1 VDRAEFKRRNQA
13 QMDRAKGGLQ
23 QVAREFVRLIAA
35 DAVEATPGFGNQHD
49 NTEYIPTGRL
59 RGGWN
64 YTRTPIGQ
72 SAKGLLAGRTEE
84 GPFSDYGRE
93 TVARIAA
100 QLQADRM
107 GGISYLENNVGYGHI
122 IVMGL
127 GNHAGRARNFPE
139 KAATS
144 TGQAQAAR
152 RAIQSLKVQL

>member
-100 QLQADRM
+100 QLQAATSLSWASGTTPAAPATFRRK
-107 GGISYLENNVGYGHI
+107 LRPR
-122 IVMGL
+122 
-127 GNHAGRARNFPE
+127 RARPRPR
-139 KAATS
+139 AAPS
-144 TGQAQAAR
+144 
-152 RAIQSLKVQL
+152 RA